1 MAVDA
6 SDPRLM
12 IGRRALT
19 LGMAGGLTLGGFSP
33 ARAGAAVDLQL
44 VLAVD
49 SSSSVDADEFAIQ
62 MEGFATAFRDPQVW
76 DAVQTGGEQAVAV
89 TLFEWASPHDQALSL
104 PWTRLAAPESFE
116 AFATELENAPRR
128 VVGGGTSIS
137 GALLFALTLLESC
150 PFPSA
155 LRTIDVSGDGRNN
168 QGFPV
173 AVLRD
178 RLGALGIRI
187 NGLAILN
194 EEPDLL
200 RHYQEEVIVGP
211 DAFAL
216 EAMNYDAF
224 AAAMLKKLLR
234 ELSPAATV

>member
-1 MAVDA
+1 
-6 SDPRLM
+6 M
-12 IGRRALT
+12 IGRRALVR
-19 LGMAGGLTLGGFSP
+19 GVAGGVALAGLSP

-49 SSSSVDADEFAIQ
+49 SSSSVDGDEFATQ
-62 MEGFATAFRDPQVW
+62 MEGFAAAFRDAQVQE
-76 DAVQTGGEQAVAV
+76 AVQMGAEQAVAV
-89 TLFEWASPHDQALSL
+89 ALFEWASPHDQAISL
-104 PWTRLAAPESFE
+104 PWTRLAAPESFD
-116 AFATELENAPRR
+116 AFARNLENAPRR

-137 GALLFALTLLESC
+137 GALLFALTLLEAC
-150 PFPSA
+150 PFQSA
-155 LRTIDVSGDGRNN
+155 QRTIDVSGDGRNN

-173 AVLRD
+173 ATLRD
-178 RLGALGIRI
+178 RVGALGIRI

-200 RHYQEEVIVGP
+200 THYREEVIVGP

-216 EAMNYDAF
+216 EAADYEVFSAV
-224 AAAMLKKLLR
+224 MLKKLLR